1 MIGIPAIPGLLA
13 KLSRLKYNVWLWID
27 ETNFVSDRKKK
38 IHRAEVFYVN
48 QQEGSKDVKIY
59 RLTPLTSELEGASL
73 SAILQFWKNELT
85 FSCWESFPI
94 LALSIRKDW
103 LHLALECVSRIHC
116 TCIYSAWCC
125 LIRFLIIKGSR
136 KQMHKYW
143 TLHEGQ
149 LLLVKKSSFLLCQ
162 SLQSCSKALHSM
174 MGI

>member
-1 MIGIPAIPGLLA
+1 MIGIPAVPGLLA

-103 LHLALECVSRIHC
+103 LHLALECVSSIHC
-116 TCIYSAWCC
+116 ACIYSAWCC
-125 LIRFLIIKGSR
+125 LIRFLIIKGSK

-149 LLLVKKSSFLLCQ
+149 QGCGKTFSPEL
-162 SLQSCSKALHSM
+162 
-174 MGI
+174 